1 MNFEIRNK
9 FFSNRNVK
17 TWNKLPNNIK
27 DAPHLKLFKSLY
39 DKTWMEM
46 WIIINQRTLLIFY
59 LKYPG
64 VTNTNKQTYHALGYQ
79 FILYWLQGKA
89 RPFSEAMYPR

>member
-27 DAPHLKLFKSLY
+27 DAPNLKLFKSFY

-64 VTNTNKQTYHALGYQ
+64 VTNTNKQTNLPCTRIPVYT
-79 FILYWLQGKA
+79 ILASWKIL
-89 RPFSEAMYPR
+89 M